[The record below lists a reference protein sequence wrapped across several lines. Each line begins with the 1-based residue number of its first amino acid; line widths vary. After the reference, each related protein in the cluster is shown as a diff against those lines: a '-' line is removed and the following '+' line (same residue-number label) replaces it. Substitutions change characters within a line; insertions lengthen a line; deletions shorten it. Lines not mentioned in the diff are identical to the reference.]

1 MGSYDLVG
9 DPELPGKLYAPA
21 SFGWCLGVQYNFL
34 PNLFMSVAASQTRYL
49 PSKAVSPDEYKYGM
63 FGVGNIFWNLTPRMQ
78 MGAEIDLGVRRNF
91 SGAHRWAHRFG
102 IMAQFSF

>member
-1 MGSYDLVG
+1 MNTNMACLV
-9 DPELPGKLYAPA
+9 
-21 SFGWCLGVQYNFL
+21 W
-34 PNLFMSVAASQTRYL
+34 
-49 PSKAVSPDEYKYGM
+49 
-63 FGVGNIFWNLTPRMQ
+63 GNIFWNLTPRMQ